1 MSLEAPNRG
10 ELGVAAPAL
19 YGTARARLCAAI
31 GEWKRALQ
39 VPETHRV
46 LAAEHEANLPAGI
59 CGDGAIGVFHNREQR
74 LAELTHL
81 LNEIQV
87 QPLALTYRE
96 KGRRKVRAAPL
107 LCTGLCQVNCGSKPK
122 PALLCTTRVV
132 PKAR

>member
-1 MSLEAPNRG
+1 MPQLKLCKAQPEAGSAGAFR
-10 ELGVAAPAL
+10 
-19 YGTARARLCAAI
+19 
-31 GEWKRALQ
+31 EWKRALQ

-59 CGDGAIGVFHNREQR
+59 RGDGAIGIFHNREQR

-96 KGRRKVRAAPL
+96 KGR
-107 LCTGLCQVNCGSKPK
+107 QD
-122 PALLCTTRVV
+122 
-132 PKAR
+132 AR